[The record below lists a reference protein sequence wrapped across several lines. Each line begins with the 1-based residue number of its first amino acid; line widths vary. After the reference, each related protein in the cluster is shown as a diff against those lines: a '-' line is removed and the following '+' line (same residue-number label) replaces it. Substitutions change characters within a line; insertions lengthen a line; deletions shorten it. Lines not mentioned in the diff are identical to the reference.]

1 VKLTINRL
9 DRYSRGE
16 LLLRAILGFLY
27 IDIPHSVCLAFFG
40 IVSVIITFISWWS
53 ILFTGRYPRSLF
65 EFQVGMYRW
74 NVRWMAR
81 FYNLTDGYPAFGINA
96 TDEYTDLQITYP
108 KNLSRGTLLLKTF
121 FGALYVIFPHLL
133 ILFFALLWGAIQRFI
148 SWWVVLFTGNYPETM
163 HEFNVGLIRWTLR
176 VNLYM
181 GLMSD
186 KYPPFSGNPGGSP
199 IEALLKKE
207 LNGFLSSLI
216 GYIVIIV
223 FLTAIGM
230 LMWVF
235 PGDSNILDNGYA
247 NLNTL
252 FVMGPWVFMFLV
264 PAVTMRLFAE
274 EKRLGTI
281 ELLFTQPISDAGVI
295 LAKYLAGL
303 VLIVFSLV
311 PTLVYFGTVYYLGN
325 PVGNLDIG
333 GVWGSYVGLLFLGA
347 GFVAIGVFCS
357 SITDNQIISF
367 VIAIFLSFFCYTGFD
382 SISGLSLFGGLD
394 SVILKLGIQEHYLS
408 MSRGVLD
415 TRDILYFLS
424 LIAVFLLF
432 TKVVLDSR
440 KW

>member
-1 VKLTINRL
+1 MI
-9 DRYSRGE
+9 
-16 LLLRAILGFLY
+16 A
-27 IDIPHSVCLAFFG
+27 
-40 IVSVIITFISWWS
+40 
-53 ILFTGRYPRSLF
+53 LF
-65 EFQVGMYRW
+65 
-74 NVRWMAR
+74 
-81 FYNLTDGYPAFGINA
+81 
-96 TDEYTDLQITYP
+96 
-108 KNLSRGTLLLKTF
+108 
-121 FGALYVIFPHLL
+121 
-133 ILFFALLWGAIQRFI
+133 
-148 SWWVVLFTGNYPETM
+148 
-163 HEFNVGLIRWTLR
+163 
-176 VNLYM
+176 
-181 GLMSD
+181 
-186 KYPPFSGNPGGSP
+186 
-199 IEALLKKE
+199 KKE
-207 LNGFLSSLI
+207 INGFLGSLI
-216 GYIVIIV
+216 GYIVIFV
-223 FLTAIGM
+223 FLITMG
-230 LMWVF
+230 LFMWVF

-281 ELLFTQPISDAGVI
+281 ELLFTQPISDLGII

-325 PVGNLDIG
+325 PIGNLDIG
-333 GVWGSYVGLLFLGA
+333 GVWGSYVGLLFLAA

-394 SVILKLGIQEHYLS
+394 AVILKLGIQEHYLS

-432 TKVVLDSR
+432 TKIVLDSR

>member
-1 VKLTINRL
+1 MI
-9 DRYSRGE
+9 
-16 LLLRAILGFLY
+16 A
-27 IDIPHSVCLAFFG
+27 
-40 IVSVIITFISWWS
+40 
-53 ILFTGRYPRSLF
+53 LF
-65 EFQVGMYRW
+65 
-74 NVRWMAR
+74 
-81 FYNLTDGYPAFGINA
+81 
-96 TDEYTDLQITYP
+96 
-108 KNLSRGTLLLKTF
+108 
-121 FGALYVIFPHLL
+121 
-133 ILFFALLWGAIQRFI
+133 
-148 SWWVVLFTGNYPETM
+148 
-163 HEFNVGLIRWTLR
+163 
-176 VNLYM
+176 
-181 GLMSD
+181 
-186 KYPPFSGNPGGSP
+186 
-199 IEALLKKE
+199 KKE
-207 LNGFLSSLI
+207 INGFLGSLI
-216 GYIVIIV
+216 GYIVIFV
-223 FLTAIGM
+223 FLITMG
-230 LMWVF
+230 LFMWVF

-281 ELLFTQPISDAGVI
+281 ELLFTQPISDLGII

-311 PTLVYFGTVYYLGN
+311 PTLVYFGTVYYLGD

-333 GVWGSYVGLLFLGA
+333 GVCGSYVGLLFLAA

-394 SVILKLGIQEHYLS
+394 AVILKLGIQEHYLS

-432 TKVVLDSR
+432 TKIVLDSR